1 MCFTG
6 VFASTLKKYS
16 AAMCEP
22 LPMPAEPM
30 NTLPALASATR
41 SASVLIDDF
50 ALAESDSGAEIGSD
64 TASNWVA
71 AYPRSGTRDSLI
83 ASDVVVTRMV

>member
-6 VFASTLKKYS
+6 VFTSTLKKYS

-22 LPMPAEPM
+22 LPIPAEPM
-30 NTLPALASATR
+30 NTLPALASVTR
-41 SASVLIDDF
+41 SARVFTGPF
-50 ALAESDSGAEIGSD
+50 ALTESDSGAEIGKA

-71 AYPRSGTRDSLI
+71 
-83 ASDVVVTRMV
+83 V